1 MDTIERDSD
10 TSLGRRSFLVGS
22 AVAGAGLMFGYALA
36 PRVLGSAGEA
46 FAAGNFAPTMWYTI
60 DPAGIVTV
68 HIMKAE
74 GGQHIG
80 TAQAQAVA
88 EELEADWRDVRIDYP
103 DSSPALLP
111 LMATVG
117 SFSVLFS
124 HLAMRQAGAA
134 GRIALIEAA
143 ANMLGSK
150 PTDCVAANSWV
161 VDKQSKRKVSFGQ
174 IVASGKV
181 ERKFTPDDL
190 KKMPLK
196 KPSELKLVGKSIP
209 ALDIPAK
216 VDGSAKFGIDLF
228 APGMLYA
235 KIVRPPVRYGAK
247 PTKIDDAGAKKVA
260 GYRQFVSLDDP
271 SKTAAH
277 YVIVLADNYPAAM
290 AAARAVKVDW
300 DLGPNQGVSS
310 DRTIKR
316 AREIASDPA
325 KGIPAWSVGD
335 ATKAMGGAATKIE
348 AEYVTQHVSHAQ
360 IEPMNCLAVESDGVM
375 HIHCGCQYQIWDV
388 PITAKALA
396 LKPEQ
401 VVIHQAYLGGSYG
414 RRLEPDAMIP
424 AALAARAV
432 GRPVKL
438 IFDRTEEMQND
449 VFRPI
454 TYHKMTAGF
463 GKDGGLVAVTHDQ
476 CAAWG
481 KLREGDGTNAD
492 LFPTPDKKHF
502 FDGTQTTG
510 ADAWYS
516 IPNYLVRAYLNDLG
530 QAASPPGYLRSIGGA
545 INIFPR
551 ESFIDEIAL
560 KLGKDP
566 LEFRLSLLKNPNGP
580 NAGVP
585 PFSVGGATRLIPVI
599 EKAAALA
606 DWHKKR
612 GRLGKGRGIGIAIA
626 EAIRPLST
634 WTACIAEVSVDQ
646 KSGEI
651 KVDRM
656 TVVGDL
662 GTLINPTGAQALLEG
677 GALMGTSIALYEQT
691 MMENGGYSTANFDT
705 YPIMRM
711 AQVPDIQAVVV
722 GSGHAPTGIGE
733 PGITTPPAAIGNAVY
748 DAIGVRLRELPMT
761 PDKVL
766 AGMKKA

>member
-1 MDTIERDSD
+1 MDTIERNNEAPLS
-10 TSLGRRSFLVGS
+10 RRSFLVGS
-22 AVAGAGLMFGYALA
+22 AVAGAGLSFGYTLL
-36 PRVLGSAGEA
+36 PQVMGSASEA
-46 FAAGNFAPTMWYTI
+46 FAAGNYEPTMWYTI

-88 EELEADWRDVRIDYP
+88 EELEANWHDVRIDYP
-103 DSSPALLP
+103 DSTPSLLP

-117 SFSVLFS
+117 SFGVMFS
-124 HLAMRQAGAA
+124 HLDMRQAGAV
-134 GRIALIEAA
+134 GRIALVDAGATIMGAKSADCIA
-143 ANMLGSK
+143 ANGWVFDK
-150 PTDCVAANSWV
+150 NS
-161 VDKQSKRKVSFGQ
+161 QRKISFGQ

-181 ERKFTPDDL
+181 DRKFTADEL

-196 KPSELKLVGKSIP
+196 KTSELKIVGKSIP

-216 VDGSAKFGIDLF
+216 VNGSAKFGLDLF

-247 PTKIDDAGAKKVA
+247 PVKIDDAGAKKIA

-271 SKTAAH
+271 SKTAVH
-277 YVIVLADNYPAAM
+277 YVIALADDYPAAL
-290 AAARAVKVDW
+290 AAARVIKVDW
-300 DLGPNQGVSS
+300 DLGPNKDVSS
-310 DRTIKR
+310 ASTLKR
-316 AREIASDPA
+316 ARELTADTA
-325 KGIPAWSVGD
+325 KGIPAWAVGD
-335 ATKAMGGAATKIE
+335 AVKAMSGAATKIE
-348 AEYVTQHVSHAQ
+348 AEYVTPNVSHGQ
-360 IEPMNCLAVESDGVM
+360 IEPMNCLAEEKDGVM

-388 PITAKALA
+388 PITATALGV
-396 LKPEQ
+396 KPEQ

-424 AALAARAV
+424 AALATRAV

-463 GKDGGLVAVTHDQ
+463 GKDSALVAVTHDQ

-481 KLREGDGTNAD
+481 KLREGGGTNAD

-516 IPNYLVRAYLNDLG
+516 IPNYLVRAYLNDVG

-545 INIFPR
+545 VNIFPR
-551 ESFIDEIAL
+551 ESFIDEIAA

-566 LEFRLSLLKNPNGP
+566 LAFRLSLLKDPKGP
-580 NAGVP
+580 NAGSP
-585 PFSVGGATRLIPVI
+585 PFTIGGATRLIPVI
-599 EKAAALA
+599 QKAVELSGWQQK
-606 DWHKKR
+606 WHK
-612 GRLGKGRGIGIAIA
+612 LGKGRGIGIAVA

-634 WTACIAEVSVDQ
+634 WTACVAEVTVDQ
-646 KSGEI
+646 TTGEI
-651 KVDRM
+651 KVDKL
-656 TVVGDL
+656 TLVGDL

-677 GALMGTSIALYEQT
+677 GALMGASIALYEQT
-691 MMENGGYSTANFDT
+691 VMENGGYSTANFDT

-711 AQVPDIQAVVV
+711 EQVPEIEAVVM
-722 GSGHAPTGIGE
+722 GSGHPPTGIGE
-733 PGITTPPAAIGNAVY
+733 PGITTPAPAIANAVY

-761 PDKVL
+761 PEKVL
-766 AGMKKA
+766 AQMKKV